1 PTPTA
6 RRSSRRTPRSAAAS
20 TTPASRSVTSSNS
33 SSASVAT
40 VGRRPSATTRPS
52 SATTAAPS
60 LVPPTSR
67 ASTAAMGTDG
77 TGPPGSLPAPATP
90 PSNGPRWQNRAHM
103 TTMDPTTT
111 PAGPGRSFSA
121 MFDSICSNI
130 AVAVRGKDDVIRLTV
145 TCLVAGGHLLIEDVP
160 GVGKTTIAKAL
171 ARSVDGR
178 FGRVQFTP
186 DLLPSDVLG
195 SSVWNQS
202 SGAFEFRAGP
212 VFHHLVLSDEI
223 NRASPKTQSAL
234 LEAMAE
240 EQVTVDGTTYPLPR
254 PFMVVATQN
263 PLEHQGTFPL
273 PESQLD
279 RFLMRLS
286 VGYPDRV
293 AETALLTETDH
304 DDRLAG
310 LGPVVSTDDVL
321 AMGAAAA
328 GVFVSDALAAY
339 LVELA

>member
-1 PTPTA
+1 
-6 RRSSRRTPRSAAAS
+6 
-20 TTPASRSVTSSNS
+20 
-33 SSASVAT
+33 
-40 VGRRPSATTRPS
+40 
-52 SATTAAPS
+52 
-60 LVPPTSR
+60 
-67 ASTAAMGTDG
+67 
-77 TGPPGSLPAPATP
+77 
-90 PSNGPRWQNRAHM
+90 
-103 TTMDPTTT
+103 
-111 PAGPGRSFSA
+111 

-130 AVAVRGKDDVIRLTV
+130 AGAVHGKDDVIRLTV
-145 TCLVAGGHLLIEDVP
+145 TCLVAGGHVLIEDVP

-195 SSVWNQS
+195 SSVWNQRDGS
-202 SGAFEFRAGP
+202 FEFRAGP
-212 VFHHLVLSDEI
+212 VFHNLVLSDEI

-286 VGYPDRV
+286 VGYPDRA
-293 AETALLTETDH
+293 AEVALLVEEDH
-304 DDRLAG
+304 DDRLER
-310 LGPVVSTDDVL
+310 LRPVVSTDDVL
-321 AMGAAAA
+321 AMGVAASRVYVA
-328 GVFVSDALAAY
+328 DALAGY
-339 LVELA
+339 LVDLADRSRSSASFSLGMSPRAVLGLLGAARVHAASSGRDFVTPDDIKRLAVPVLAHRMVLSPEAQLRGLTAGDAVTELLRTAPVPD

>member
-1 PTPTA
+1 
-6 RRSSRRTPRSAAAS
+6 
-20 TTPASRSVTSSNS
+20 
-33 SSASVAT
+33 
-40 VGRRPSATTRPS
+40 
-52 SATTAAPS
+52 
-60 LVPPTSR
+60 
-67 ASTAAMGTDG
+67 
-77 TGPPGSLPAPATP
+77 
-90 PSNGPRWQNRAHM
+90 M
-103 TTMDPTTT
+103 TTTGPTTT
-111 PAGPGRSFSA
+111 QPGPGEPGPGRSFSG
-121 MFDSICSNI
+121 MFDAICANI
-130 AVAVRGKDDVIRLTV
+130 AGAIHGKADVIRLTV

-195 SSVWNQS
+195 SSVWNQRN
-202 SGAFEFRAGP
+202 GAFEFRAGP
-212 VFHHLVLSDEI
+212 VFHNLVLSDEI

-279 RFLMRLS
+279 RFLMKLS
-286 VGYPDRV
+286 VGYPDRQ
-293 AETALLTETDH
+293 AELALLVEEDH
-304 DDRLAG
+304 DDRLDR
-310 LGPVVSTDDVL
+310 LGPVVTTDDVL
-321 AMGAAAA
+321 AMSAAASRVYVA
-328 GVFVSDALAAY
+328 EALAAY
-339 LVELA
+339 LVDLADRSRRSSTFSLGMSPRAALGLLGAARVHAAADGRDYVTPDDVKHLAGPVLAHRVVLAPEAQLQGLTAEEAVAELLRTTPVPS

>member
-1 PTPTA
+1 
-6 RRSSRRTPRSAAAS
+6 
-20 TTPASRSVTSSNS
+20 
-33 SSASVAT
+33 
-40 VGRRPSATTRPS
+40 
-52 SATTAAPS
+52 
-60 LVPPTSR
+60 
-67 ASTAAMGTDG
+67 
-77 TGPPGSLPAPATP
+77 
-90 PSNGPRWQNRAHM
+90 M
-103 TTMDPTTT
+103 TTTGPTTT
-111 PAGPGRSFSA
+111 HDGPGRAPGRSFAA
-121 MFDSICSNI
+121 MFDAICTNK
-130 AVAVRGKDDVIRLTV
+130 ADVIRLTV

-202 SGAFEFRAGP
+202 NGAFEFRPGP
-212 VFHHLVLSDEI
+212 VFHNLVLSDEI

-286 VGYPDRV
+286 VGYPDRASEV
-293 AETALLTETDH
+293 ALLVEEDH
-304 DDRLAG
+304 DDRLDR
-310 LGPVVSTDDVL
+310 LRPVVSTEDVL
-321 AMGAAAA
+321 AMGAAASRVYVA
-328 GVFVSDALAAY
+328 EALAAY
-339 LVELA
+339 LVELADRSRRSAVFSLGVSPRAALGLLGAARVHAAADGRDFVAPDDVKDLARPVLAHRVVLSPEAQLQGMTAEEAVGELLRTTPVPG

>member
-1 PTPTA
+1 
-6 RRSSRRTPRSAAAS
+6 
-20 TTPASRSVTSSNS
+20 
-33 SSASVAT
+33 
-40 VGRRPSATTRPS
+40 
-52 SATTAAPS
+52 
-60 LVPPTSR
+60 
-67 ASTAAMGTDG
+67 
-77 TGPPGSLPAPATP
+77 
-90 PSNGPRWQNRAHM
+90 
-103 TTMDPTTT
+103 
-111 PAGPGRSFSA
+111 
-121 MFDSICSNI
+121 MFDAVCANI
-130 AVAVRGKDDVIRLTV
+130 AHAVHGKQEVIRLTV

-171 ARSVDGR
+171 ARSVDGL

-202 SGAFEFRAGP
+202 NGTFEFRAGP
-212 VFHHLVLSDEI
+212 IFHNLVLSDEI

-263 PLEHQGTFPL
+263 PLEHHGTFPL

-286 VGYPDRV
+286 VGYPGRE
-293 AETALLTETDH
+293 AEMALLVEDDH
-304 DDRLAG
+304 AHRIDQVH
-310 LGPVVSTDDVL
+310 PVLSTADVT
-321 AMGAAAA
+321 AMSSAAARVHA
-328 GVFVSDALAAY
+328 SDALASY
-339 LVELA
+339 LVDLADRSRRSPVFALGVSPRGALGLLAAARVRAASEGRSYVTPDDVKALAVPVLAHRVVPSSEAQLRGLDAADAVAELLSTTPIPG